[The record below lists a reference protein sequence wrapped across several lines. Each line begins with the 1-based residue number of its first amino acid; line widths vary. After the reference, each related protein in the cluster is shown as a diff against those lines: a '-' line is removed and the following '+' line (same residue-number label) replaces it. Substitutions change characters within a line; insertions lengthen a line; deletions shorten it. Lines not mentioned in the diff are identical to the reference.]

1 MRRIAV
7 GELEPGVVLA
17 RAVYSERGELLLNAD
32 VVLTER
38 YIDLLRE
45 RGFST
50 VFVADRDTSDLGI
63 EDIISERVRVTVTAK
78 LCRLYQVME
87 RATAAYRDAPPGTVQ
102 QELQAGDL
110 PRAVRD

>member
-1 MRRIAV
+1 MRRRRAGVRCSVRLRESLYSAGMRRVAV
-7 GELEPGVVLA
+7 DELEPGVVLA

-32 VVLTER
+32 IVLTER

-78 LCRLYQVME
+78 LCRLY
-87 RATAAYRDAPPGTVQ
+87 
-102 QELQAGDL
+102 
-110 PRAVRD
+110 